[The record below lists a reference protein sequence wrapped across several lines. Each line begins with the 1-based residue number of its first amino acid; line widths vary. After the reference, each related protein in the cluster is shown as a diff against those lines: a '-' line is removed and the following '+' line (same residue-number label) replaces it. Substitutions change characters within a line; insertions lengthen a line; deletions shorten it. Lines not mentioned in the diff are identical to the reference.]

1 VERKWHE
8 RYPQKFRCRTVERM
22 NACDNIVRLARELHI
37 NRTLLYKW
45 RHHLEATNGHVQSEA
60 TIRNSRES
68 TFRREIDKLKRL
80 LANKIMEVDFF
91 RTALQKVEARS
102 TPEQRNLW
110 QAGVYDTIR
119 DAVARQ
125 LECRANV
132 PARAEARRDLRQ
144 RLSRHGGP
152 WLQGSKN
159 SSRGNT
165 TGPACIQRSDTD
177 RRGSSRCKL
186 KPKAEAIG
194 KCVSSGQAMRQCTR
208 RIVSTRGS
216 PAQLSVRVLPGGVTP
231 WSGTLLY
238 WTTCA

>member
-1 VERKWHE
+1 
-8 RYPQKFRCRTVERM
+8 M
-22 NACDNIVRLARELHI
+22 
-37 NRTLLYKW
+37 
-45 RHHLEATNGHVQSEA
+45 
-60 TIRNSRES
+60 
-68 TFRREIDKLKRL
+68 
-80 LANKIMEVDFF
+80 
-91 RTALQKVEARS
+91 
-102 TPEQRNLW
+102 
-110 QAGVYDTIR
+110 
-119 DAVARQ
+119 
-125 LECRANV
+125 

-194 KCVSSGQAMRQCTR
+194 KCVSSGQAMRQCTH

-216 PAQLSVRVLPGGVTP
+216 PVQLSVRALPKLYQNCSKTP
-231 WSGTLLY
+231 SDCDFEAYFEREADSPKLLETLKRLSEGRRC
-238 WTTCA
+238 WNQGSCLQSKCSPS